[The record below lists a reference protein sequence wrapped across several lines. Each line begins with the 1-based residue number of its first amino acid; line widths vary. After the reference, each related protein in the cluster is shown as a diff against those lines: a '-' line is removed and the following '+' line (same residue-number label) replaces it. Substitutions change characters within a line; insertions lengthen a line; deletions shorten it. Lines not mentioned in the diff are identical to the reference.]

1 MTIGQ
6 LRRFDAVLFNKHTS
20 SRAVDIM
27 KMANDLG
34 LTTIYDMD
42 DWIIDLPMYSVTDLS
57 DDLLANIIWMVRH
70 ATVATVS
77 NRVLQEKLRRIR
89 PSVVIIQNGFDHQLL
104 PADNDNWVEAQPP
117 RILFS
122 NTDGIKLVRFKN
134 DFLQVVSDFMLRH
147 PEVELDFWGDRFPEM
162 GKIPRLRA
170 RGFLDNASYKQVLLE
185 TGYTFAIVPLGGR
198 EDPETLFFNSCKSC
212 IKYIDYGSLGIP
224 GIYSRT
230 PVYEDA
236 VTHKETALLVDNAA
250 EHWACAM
257 EELYRDRML
266 RDQLRHNAYRDTR
279 TRYGLAGPAQV
290 LLDLLHQAPEV

>member
-1 MTIGQ
+1 
-6 LRRFDAVLFNKHTS
+6 
-20 SRAVDIM
+20 
-27 KMANDLG
+27 
-34 LTTIYDMD
+34 
-42 DWIIDLPMYSVTDLS
+42 
-57 DDLLANIIWMVRH
+57 
-70 ATVATVS
+70 
-77 NRVLQEKLRRIR
+77 
-89 PSVVIIQNGFDHQLL
+89 
-104 PADNDNWVEAQPP
+104 
-117 RILFS
+117 
-122 NTDGIKLVRFKN
+122 
-134 DFLQVVSDFMLRH
+134 
-147 PEVELDFWGDRFPEM
+147 M